1 MGAVTPS
8 TTRTNVSGGSGAWAV
23 YLLES
28 PTTYTVDT
36 VRAAIKK
43 RAKIYSLQF
52 KVYST
57 NADTDYT
64 ILSLQAKG
72 NLIPSKMPSSWIN

>member
-1 MGAVTPS
+1 LDSPS
-8 TTRTNVSGGSGAWAV
+8 
-23 YLLES
+23 
-28 PTTYTVDT
+28 TYTVST

-43 RAKIYSLQF
+43 RAKVYSLQF

-64 ILSLQAKG
+64 ILGLQAKG
-72 NLIPSKMPSSWIN
+72 NLISSKMPSSWLN